1 MEQELEYGKTGKS
14 NTDSQVAEGSH
25 CSSAYEEK
33 QLLISVHRPF
43 NLKQQSIFDS

>member
-25 CSSAYEEK
+25 CSSAPAS
-33 QLLISVHRPF
+33 QPPSARPRR
-43 NLKQQSIFDS
+43 LAEPGGETEGV